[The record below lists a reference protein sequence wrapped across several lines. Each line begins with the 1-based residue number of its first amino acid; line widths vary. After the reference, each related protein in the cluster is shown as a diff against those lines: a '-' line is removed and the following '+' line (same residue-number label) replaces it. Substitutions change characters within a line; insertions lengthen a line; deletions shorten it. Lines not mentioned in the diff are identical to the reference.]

1 MVRKSPIF
9 LLEIV
14 IAIFLVGLFSV
25 YFLRSSIH
33 YLYQERTALLDLEF
47 ERQYN
52 LQRMELIAQNW
63 NMVEKLPTK
72 ENEAKEWPKP
82 FTTIIGGKSYSKTKN
97 YKVWCAGKHE
107 NHFNL
112 VLQEDKKKYHFLV
125 TKDKSAAKT

>member
-1 MVRKSPIF
+1 MARKSPIF

-33 YLYQERTALLDLEF
+33 YLYQERRALLDLEF

-52 LQRMELIAQNW
+52 LQRMELIAQHW
-63 NMVEKLPTK
+63 NMADRLPTK
-72 ENEAKEWPKP
+72 ESEAKEWPQP
-82 FTTIIGGKSYSKTKN
+82 FTATIGGKSYSKTKK

-112 VLQEDKKKYHFLV
+112 VLQEDRIKYHFLV
-125 TKDKSAAKT
+125 KKDKSEAKA

>member
-1 MVRKSPIF
+1 MQRKSSIF

-33 YLYQERTALLDLEF
+33 HIYQERNALLDLEF
-47 ERQYN
+47 ERKYD
-52 LQRMELIAQNW
+52 LYRMELISNNW
-63 NMVEKLPTK
+63 NGVEGLPTNK
-72 ENEAKEWPKP
+72 NEAKESPQL
-82 FTTIIGGKSYSKTKN
+82 FTATMGGKSYSKTKN

-107 NHFNL
+107 NHYNL
-112 VLQEDKKKYHFLV
+112 VLQEDKKKYHFFV

>member
-33 YLYQERTALLDLEF
+33 HLYQERNALLDLEF
-47 ERQYN
+47 ERKYD
-52 LQRMELIAQNW
+52 LHRMELISKNW
-63 NMVEKLPTK
+63 NAVEKLPTK
-72 ENEAKEWPKP
+72 ETEAKEIPQL
-82 FTTIIGGKSYSKTKN
+82 FTATMGGKLYSKTKK
-97 YKVWCAGKHE
+97 YKTWCAGKHE

-125 TKDKSAAKT
+125 KKDKSEAKM

>member
-1 MVRKSPIF
+1 MQRKSPIF

-33 YLYQERTALLDLEF
+33 HLYQERNALLDLEF
-47 ERQYN
+47 ERQYD
-52 LQRMELIAQNW
+52 LHRMELITQNW
-63 NMVEKLPTK
+63 NRVDGLPTK
-72 ENEAKEWPKP
+72 ESEAVEKPEP
-82 FTTIIGGKSYSKTKN
+82 FTATIGGKSYSKTKK

-112 VLQEDKKKYHFLV
+112 VLKEDKKKYHFLV
-125 TKDKSAAKT
+125 TKDKSTAKA

>member
-1 MVRKSPIF
+1 MQRKSPIF

-33 YLYQERTALLDLEF
+33 HLYQERSALLDLEF

-63 NMVEKLPTK
+63 NMVEKLPAK
-72 ENEAKEWPKP
+72 ENAKEWSKP
-82 FTTIIGGKSYSKTKN
+82 FTATIGGKSYSKTKN

-112 VLQEDKKKYHFLV
+112 VLQEDQKKYHFLV